1 VKEKKMKISKSFK
14 MVVLIQFFICM
25 TLIAHAAD
33 EEKRTWD
40 VVTVL
45 GTKEYEA
52 VLPGSGDS
60 VGVKDIRKHSYDDV
74 NRVLRKVPG
83 VYLRE
88 EDGYGLFPNI
98 SLRGVDVGR
107 SQKVTIMEDGI
118 TAAPAPYSAPAAYYS
133 PTAGRMSAIEVLK
146 GSSQVKYGPHTTGGV
161 VNYISTPVPGD
172 REIYLKTLGGTDEEF
187 RVHGYFGDTVETD
200 LGRIGFLFE
209 EYYREN
215 DGFKTIDSTVGY
227 AGSDDT
233 GFEKTEPMFKISLET
248 NEDASRYQKI
258 EGKFGYSDLK
268 ANETYLGLA
277 ETDLEGDLYRRYSG
291 SRNDNIDAEEARS
304 YLRYSTDLNDE
315 MSVTMTGYYNQFQRN
330 WSKLHNV
337 TAGGTTTSLS
347 AALAQGG
354 AALDVI
360 KGVGAGSLNVRNNN
374 REYAQ
379 WGFLNNV
386 NFNFPVGETEH
397 NLELGLGFHKD
408 NVRRKQNTITHTQ
421 DATGAIT
428 SSSASAPG
436 TAGNRE
442 QNSDV
447 ITTYIRDSISV
458 GDWTFTPG
466 FRYENIDYEYIDYE
480 YIDFNTSGSPDLI
493 TGRDTSNLS
502 AIAGGLGVN
511 YKVNDQTSVFTGVH
525 QGFSVPGPRD
535 NARSGLKEE
544 TSLTKEVGVRFNTTN
559 KALSN
564 ELVYFHTSF
573 NDLLVKDNIGGGGT
587 GDSENVGDIIS
598 QGIEAKLQYDLGVA
612 KEKEYSNPY
621 YVSFT
626 YTNAELDGDSN
637 STDPE
642 SIFSGGKDGNKV
654 PYVPEYQFSIGTGL
668 EFKKW
673 GAFIDGTYAAE
684 AFTTADN
691 VSNPFEKSGS
701 PDARFGKTD
710 EIFYID
716 LSGHYNLNENAK
728 IVANLQNVGGMEYIV
743 SRHPHGPRPGKP
755 FTATF
760 GLEMTF

>member
-1 VKEKKMKISKSFK
+1 LKRKFYNLIKIA
-14 MVVLIQFFICM
+14 VLIQLLICS
-25 TLIAHAAD
+25 TLTVWAED
-33 EEKRTWD
+33 KKEKVWN

-45 GTKEYEA
+45 GINEGEST
-52 VLPGSGDS
+52 LPGSGDR
-60 VGVKDIRKHSYDDV
+60 VETRDIRKHSYDDV
-74 NRVLRKVPG
+74 NRILRKVPG

-161 VNYISTPVPGD
+161 VNYISTPIPEN
-172 REIYLKTLGGTDEEF
+172 REIYLKALGGTDEEF
-187 RVHGYFGDTVETD
+187 RVHGYFGDTVETG

-215 DGFKTIDSTVGY
+215 DGFKTIDSTAGY
-227 AGSDDT
+227 AGSGDT
-233 GFEKTEPMFKISLET
+233 GFKKTEPMFKVSWEA
-248 NEDASRYQKI
+248 NESADRYQKV
-258 EGKFGYSDLK
+258 ESKFGYSDLK

-277 ETDLEGDLYRRYSG
+277 ETDLEGDLYRRYAG

-315 MSVTMTGYYNQFQRN
+315 ISVTMTGYYNQFQRN

-360 KGVGAGSLNVRNNN
+360 KGEGAGTLNVRNNN

-386 NFNFPVGETEH
+386 NFNFPVGETDH
-397 NLELGLGFHKD
+397 NLELGLGFHRD
-408 NVRRKQNTITHTQ
+408 YVRRKQNTITHTQ
-421 DATGAIT
+421 DAAGAIT
-428 SSSASAPG
+428 ASSASAPG

-447 ITTYIRDSISV
+447 ITTYIRDSIRV

-466 FRYENIDYEYIDYE
+466 FRYENIDYEF
-480 YIDFNTSGSPDLI
+480 IDFNTSGSPDLI
-493 TGRDTSNLS
+493 TGRNTSNLS

-511 YKVNDQTSVFTGVH
+511 YKINDQVSAFAGVH

-535 NARSGLKEE
+535 NAKSGLKEE
-544 TSLTKEVGVRFNTTN
+544 TSLTTEIGLRFNREDN
-559 KALSN
+559 ILST
-564 ELVYFHTSF
+564 EFVYFRTNF

-587 GDSENVGDIIS
+587 GDSENVGDVIS
-598 QGIEAKLQYDLGVA
+598 QGIEAKVQYDLGA
-612 KEKEYSNPY
+612 AQEKSFSNPY

-626 YTNAELDGDSN
+626 YTNAELDGDSS

-654 PYVPEYQFSIGTGL
+654 PYVPEYQFSVGTGI

-673 GAFIDGTYAAE
+673 GIFIDGTYSE
-684 AFTTADN
+684 ETFTTADN
-691 VSNPFEKSGS
+691 VSNPFEKSSS

-710 EIFYID
+710 TIFYID
-716 LSGHYNLNENAK
+716 LSGHYNLKENAK
-728 IVANLQNVGGMEYIV
+728 IVANLHNVGDFEYIV

-755 FTATF
+755 LTATF
-760 GLEMTF
+760 GLEMIF